1 LKKELNSKKEYIAF
15 IEQQLNN
22 ERQKMTVLKQQIEEV
37 KSSFNTTN
45 IQKDVHAIQNKT
57 GNIKAVLDKSEL
69 MKLQSATM
77 VCA

>member
-1 LKKELNSKKEYIAF
+1 
-15 IEQQLNN
+15 
-22 ERQKMTVLKQQIEEV
+22 MTVLKQQIEEV